1 MPLSAPKAA
10 GSLFSEHFRDSA
22 GIVVV
27 TLALL
32 VYGVLQ
38 ERIMTVG
45 FGPERAELFEFSIFL
60 VLCNRLCTSI
70 MAFIYVA
77 LTEPNISPAAPI
89 RSYAAVS
96 FTNVVA
102 TSCQYEA
109 LKYVSFAVQTLAKSA
124 KAMPVMLWGT
134 VYSGKRYRAVD
145 YVHACVITLGCTLFI
160 LAGDTSS
167 RVVKEKDDWVYHA
180 VGAALMLC
188 YLAVDALTSTWQDN
202 MFRQYNMGICDQV
215 LYTTIFSTGLSFTAA
230 VASGQLVPSIVF
242 VVRHP
247 EATWWILALSVAS
260 AVVQLVIS
268 FTIKRFGAVV
278 FATIMT
284 TRQFFSVLMSCLVF
298 QTPLASGQWAG
309 VAIVFLALY
318 YKVLA
323 GMGSKRPDKHKAA
336 DKVLA
341 HTSPHQLGK
350 AAEAGEAA
358 A

>member
-1 MPLSAPKAA
+1 MPLPTPKAA
-10 GSLFSEHFRDSA
+10 GSLSSDHVRDTA

-45 FGPERAELFEFSIFL
+45 FGPEQAELFEFSIFL

-134 VYSGKRYRAVD
+134 VYSGKRYRVVEYA
-145 YVHACVITLGCTLFI
+145 HACVITLGCTIFI
-160 LAGDTSS
+160 LAGAS
-167 RVVKEKDDWVYHA
+167 RMHDRDLVGSLQRPCAHA
-180 VGAALMLC
+180 SQCVHAWGA
-188 YLAVDALTSTWQDN
+188 
-202 MFRQYNMGICDQV
+202 
-215 LYTTIFSTGLSFTAA
+215 
-230 VASGQLVPSIVF
+230 
-242 VVRHP
+242 H
-247 EATWWILALSVAS
+247 
-260 AVVQLVIS
+260 
-268 FTIKRFGAVV
+268 
-278 FATIMT
+278 
-284 TRQFFSVLMSCLVF
+284 
-298 QTPLASGQWAG
+298 
-309 VAIVFLALY
+309 
-318 YKVLA
+318 
-323 GMGSKRPDKHKAA
+323 AA
-336 DKVLA
+336 DHALPTPA
-341 HTSPHQLGK
+341 HPHYSHC
-350 AAEAGEAA
+350 A
-358 A
+358 